1 MKLLLSRIAEFIV
14 PSDQAP
20 SDKAPSAQAP
30 SNQAATGQY
39 DGRAMAQ
46 GYSIDSRTVQP
57 GELFF
62 AVKGERLDGHDFV
75 EQALGRGA
83 IAAVVEKRQRARYSS
98 SASLLAV
105 DDTLVALQTLATAVR
120 KIWGKTAIAITG
132 SMGKTTTKEA
142 MAHLLA
148 IKYRVHRTKGNFN
161 NHFGLPLGLLTLEP
175 EYDVA
180 VVEMGMSHPGEISAL
195 ARIALPNHAVVT
207 NVAPVHLESFDSIAG
222 IARAKYELIEA
233 LPHGGTA
240 VLNAD
245 DEYVSQF
252 GRNFKG
258 KVVMFGVKP
267 AAHVQARVPARV
279 PADVRA
285 ENIEV
290 LGPEGTRFDL
300 VSHGMRQPVRSP
312 LLGKH
317 NMYNVLAAAAVALEH
332 GITPSEI
339 AAALP
344 SLEPADKRGQVVQVG
359 NITVLYDCYNSSPKA
374 LMAAVDTLAAMP
386 ARRRIVA
393 AGEMLELGATGEQ
406 LHRECGRYMAR
417 NAAGSQ
423 ARSKIDFLLG
433 VRGLAKPMVEAACE
447 AGMKAE
453 FVATPEEA
461 GEWLARETREGDVVL
476 LKASR
481 GVKLEKALETWQ
493 RNSGD
498 RNAPCAG
505 N

>member
-1 MKLLLSRIAEFIV
+1 MKLALSRIAEFV
-14 PSDQAP
+14 T
-20 SDKAPSAQAP
+20 
-30 SNQAATGQY
+30 ATGQY
-39 DGRAMAQ
+39 DSRAIAQ

-62 AVKGERLDGHDFV
+62 AVKGERFDGHDFV
-75 EQALGRGA
+75 EQALSRGA
-83 IAAVVEKRQRARYSS
+83 IAAVVEKAQSARYSS
-98 SASLLAV
+98 PVGLLAV
-105 DDTLVALQTLATAVR
+105 GDTLIALQTLATAVR
-120 KIWGKTAIAITG
+120 KIWGKTAIGVTG

-148 IKYRVHRTKGNFN
+148 IRYRVHRTRGNFN

-180 VVEMGMSHPGEISAL
+180 VVEMGMSHAGEIAAL
-195 ARIALPNHAVVT
+195 ARIALPNEAAVT

-240 VLNAD
+240 VLNGD

-252 GRNFKG
+252 GRDFKG
-258 KVVMFGVKP
+258 NVVLFGLKP
-267 AAHVQARVPARV
+267 A
-279 PADVRA
+279 ADVRA

-300 VSHGMRQPVRSP
+300 VSREVRQSVQSP

-317 NMYNVLAAAAVALEH
+317 NVYNVLAAAAIALEH

-339 AAALP
+339 AATLP
-344 SLEPADKRGQVVQVG
+344 SLQPADKRGQVVQLG

-374 LMAAVDTLAAMP
+374 LMAAVDTLAAMA
-386 ARRRIVA
+386 ARRRIVV
-393 AGEMLELGATGEQ
+393 AGEMLELGPTGEQ
-406 LHRECGRYMAR
+406 LHRECGRYVAR
-417 NAAGSQ
+417 TQAG
-423 ARSKIDFLLG
+423 SKIDFLLG
-433 VRGLAKPMVEAACE
+433 VRGLAKPMVEAAGE

-461 GEWLARETREGDVVL
+461 GEWLARATRAGDVVL

-481 GVKLEKALETWQ
+481 GVKLEKALETW
-493 RNSGD
+493 REKSGIP
-498 RNAPCAG
+498 NAPGAG
-505 N
+505 KLRTEN

>member
-1 MKLLLSRIAEFIV
+1 MKLLLSRIAEFIGAA
-14 PSDQAP
+14 DQATSGQTTP
-20 SDKAPSAQAP
+20 
-30 SNQAATGQY
+30 GQY
-39 DGRAMAQ
+39 DSHAMAQ

-83 IAAVVEKRQRARYSS
+83 IAAVVGKGQLARYSS
-98 SASLLAV
+98 PAGLLAV

-120 KIWGKTAIAITG
+120 KIWGKTAIAVTG

-142 MAHLLA
+142 MGHLLA

-175 EYDVA
+175 AYDLA
-180 VVEMGMSHPGEISAL
+180 VVEMGMSHAGEISAL
-195 ARIALPNHAVVT
+195 ARIALPDQAAVT
-207 NVAPVHLESFDSIAG
+207 NVAPVHLENFDSIAG
-222 IARAKYELIEA
+222 IARAKYELIAA

-245 DEYVSQF
+245 DEFVCQF
-252 GRNFKG
+252 GRDFKG
-258 KVVMFGVKP
+258 KVVMFGMKP
-267 AAHVQARVPARV
+267 TACV

-300 VSHGMRQPVRSP
+300 VSREMRQPVHSP

-317 NMYNVLAAAAVALEH
+317 NVYNVLAAAAIALEH

-339 AAALP
+339 AGALP
-344 SLEPADKRGQVVQVG
+344 SLQPADKRGQVVQVG

-374 LMAAVDTLAAMP
+374 LMAAIDILAAMP
-386 ARRRIVA
+386 ALRRIVV
-393 AGEMLELGATGEQ
+393 AGEMLELGPTGEQ
-406 LHRECGRYMAR
+406 LHRECGRYMAGIH
-417 NAAGSQ
+417 AGS
-423 ARSKIDFLLG
+423 KLDFLLG
-433 VRGLAKPMVEAACE
+433 VRGLAQPMVEAAGE
-447 AGMKAE
+447 AGLKAE

-493 RNSGD
+493 RKRGIPNSQG
-498 RNAPCAG
+498 AG
-505 N
+505 S